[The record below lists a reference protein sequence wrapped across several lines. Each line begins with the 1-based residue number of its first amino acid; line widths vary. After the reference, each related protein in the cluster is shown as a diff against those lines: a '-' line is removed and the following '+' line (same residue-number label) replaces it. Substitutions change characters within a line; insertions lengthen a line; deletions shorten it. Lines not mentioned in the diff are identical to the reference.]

1 MFYLIDQDIANEEL
15 TSLLPPPPTTSTAAS
30 TVTAAT
36 AATTTTTRIQSPKR
50 EENLSK
56 HELNCIQKIMAL
68 EERMNRILKMC
79 DANKNNTKNIKQ
91 EIVDD
96 KKPSSSQIQPPVQFL
111 SSTSGHSK
119 YVPDEKKGSIWYACI
134 FCQKKFYS
142 DLPSLQA
149 HIKKMHYFRAMQLL
163 HFAGKD
169 VKDKLLEFW
178 RQKNQRIAP
187 PFQQSSRFQIL

>member
-1 MFYLIDQDIANEEL
+1 V
-15 TSLLPPPPTTSTAAS
+15 TSILPPPPTTTSTTTGTAS
-30 TVTAAT
+30 T
-36 AATTTTTRIQSPKR
+36 TRLKSPKR

-68 EERMNRILKMC
+68 EERMNTILKMC
-79 DANKNNTKNIKQ
+79 DANKNTKNIKE
-91 EIVDD
+91 EIIDD
-96 KKPSSSQIQPPVQFL
+96 EKPSSSQIQPPVQFL
-111 SSTSGHSK
+111 SSSSGHSK
-119 YVPDEKKGSIWYACI
+119 YNPDERKGNIWYACI
-134 FCQKKFYS
+134 FCQKKFYT

-187 PFQQSSRFQIL
+187 PFHQSSRCQFH